1 MRGAAKLTEAELD
14 ALASEVSA
22 AMNAEAVRVLAS
34 VGIVM
39 TDREATIVAVVIG
52 LLSGAVA
59 DLAAADNS

>member
-1 MRGAAKLTEAELD
+1 
-14 ALASEVSA
+14 
-22 AMNAEAVRVLAS
+22 MNAEAVRVLAS